1 MDEIRIRKEWKVKG
15 FGATLKQARL
25 SYTSKNKVTLAAVC
39 KAIGVNRSYWY
50 QMESQELKTVSLD
63 HVRAIEELFGV
74 ELVRV
79 VVEGKDIKVE
89 VIDNELQS

>member
-1 MDEIRIRKEWKVKG
+1 MGEIKIRKEWKVLG
-15 FGATLKQARL
+15 FGEVLKQARL
-25 SYTSKNKVTLAAVC
+25 KYTHKNKVTLAAVC

-63 HVRAIEELFGV
+63 HIRAIEKLFGV
-74 ELVRV
+74 ELVKV

-89 VIDNELQS
+89 VIDND